1 MDVGSPSLDGAS
13 DTQSCGDASP
23 AHSSVVANSPSP
35 PYIKPEPAS
44 CAMETLTKECSDV
57 VLPEGMVPIGA
68 CTKKRRLHDES
79 AVPRV
84 VPSSML
90 FALESLVEHVPPHRA
105 LAASP
110 TMENRR
116 DVLTSARSGPWP
128 TATGLDWTG
137 LDWTRLCIC

>member
-57 VLPEGMVPIGA
+57 VLPEGMVHFGA

-90 FALESLVEHVPPHRA
+90 FALEPLVEHVPLHRA
-105 LAASP
+105 LAASH
-110 TMENRR
+110 TMEKRR
-116 DVLTSARSGPWP
+116 GVLASARSRTMP
-128 TATGLDWTG
+128 TKT
-137 LDWTRLCIC
+137 